1 MSRDLTTST
10 AVQAHISAL
19 PSLAR
24 TRSGVT
30 FDPSADRWA
39 YRDGVKTVS
48 LDFTFALTF
57 AVELRSSLKSVLL
70 WYAENTSASHLQNM
84 HSHFVRFT
92 YFLASSSSG
101 QIDAV
106 TSLHILNYKAS
117 LSKDN
122 QWYLGSLSGFLKKWH
137 RLGYPGVTDDA
148 VSTLKE
154 LRIKGNAKG
163 VAVLTMD
170 PLSGPYTSVELEAI
184 QAALNSAYTDG
195 AIDRGMYL
203 LAWLFMALGQ
213 RPMQYAA
220 LKVCDISAATT
231 ADGDV
236 AYTLRMPRAKQ
247 RNKHTRAELKSRP
260 LTSQLGR
267 PLLEYAER
275 IRMQFTELLDD
286 PSQAPLFPQMFSEE
300 LALGYEYHH
309 TGRTLSV
316 LLTGALGKLKVF
328 SERTGD
334 LLHVTPVRF
343 RRTFGT
349 RAAQEGHGELVIAEM
364 LDHSDTQNVG
374 IYVAAV
380 PEIAA
385 RIDKAVAME
394 LAPLAQA
401 FTGRLIQD
409 ESEATRGDDPSSRI
423 IDLRIDRSAQPMGSC
438 GQYSFCGF
446 SAPIACYTCR
456 NFEPWLDGPHEAVL
470 THLLAKRDQLLKTT
484 DERMASIND
493 RAILAVAQVIQLCQE
508 TLAMGS
514 SSHG

>member
-1 MSRDLTTST
+1 MKPKLSMVAKSQKSI
-10 AVQAHISAL
+10 AAL

-24 TRSGVT
+24 TRGGAV
-30 FDPSADRWA
+30 FDPAADKWV
-39 YRDGVKTVS
+39 YRDGVNTVS
-48 LDFTFALTF
+48 LDFGPI
-57 AVELRSSLKSVLL
+57 SSLAGGLQQSLKAVLL
-70 WYAENTSASHLQNM
+70 WYAENASASHLINT
-84 HSHFVRFT
+84 HSRIIHLLRF
-92 YFLASSSSG
+92 LSRG
-101 QIDAV
+101 GERQILEI
-106 TSLHILNYKAS
+106 TSADVLNYKAS
-117 LSKDN
+117 LAKGTE
-122 QWYLGSLSGFLKKWH
+122 WYVGTLSGFLKKWH
-137 RLGYPGVTDDA
+137 GLGIQGVSDDA
-148 VSTLKE
+148 VSLLRE

-170 PLSGPYTSVELEAI
+170 PLKGPYTSIEQESIQTALDNSYAEGAVDEAP
-184 QAALNSAYTDG
+184 
-195 AIDRGMYL
+195 YL

-213 RPMQYAA
+213 RPSQYAA

-236 AYTLRMPRAKQ
+236 NYILKMPRAKQ
-247 RNKHTRAELKSRP
+247 RNKHPRADFKERP
-260 LTSQLGR
+260 LVSQIGR
-267 PLLEYAER
+267 PLLEYAQCIQAR
-275 IRMQFTELLDD
+275 YASVLDD
-286 PSQAPLFPQMFSEE
+286 PSQAPMFPQKLPGE
-300 LALGYEYHH
+300 LATGYEFHH
-309 TGRTLSV
+309 TGLSLSQMLKGV
-316 LLTGALGKLKVF
+316 LNKLQVY

-334 LLHVTPVRF
+334 LLHITPVRF

-374 IYVAAV
+374 VYVAAV

-401 FTGRLIQD
+401 FIGRLIQD

-470 THLLAKRDQLLKTT
+470 AHLLSKRDQLLKTT

-493 RAILAVAQVIQLCQE
+493 RTILAVSQVIQLCQAS
-508 TLAMGS
+508 LAKEDS
-514 SSHG
+514 SNG